1 MLKEIKT
8 EIAEAIANIT
18 DVANASEEQVLT
30 SLEVPKEGFGDL
42 SSKIA
47 FIIAAEKKQNPMQIA
62 NKLVEKLNEKL
73 KNKKMRFIERIETKG
88 SYINFYFNNEFYSE
102 AIKKILKEKE
112 KFGTEKKKSKKIMV
126 EFFHANT
133 HKGVHIGH
141 VRTMCLGEAVS
152 RILEYSGNEVVR
164 ANYQGDIGPHVAKC
178 LWGFLN
184 LYEGKAPSTN
194 RGTWLGKVYADA
206 SNKIKG
212 NAELEK
218 EVQEITVKLY
228 AGDKKINDLWKKT
241 RQWCLEDF
249 KPMYKEFDV
258 NFDEFY
264 FESETQETGM
274 KLVKDFLKKGIV
286 KEDQGATILDL
297 NNEDLGVCVL
307 ITKEGYP
314 LYHTKDIGLAKLKF
328 DKYNLDRS
336 IHVVGKEQEFYFK
349 QLFKAFEKIGNVMP
363 AFEKAAKVSYHLV
376 YELVMLPEGKMS
388 SREGTMV
395 LYQDLKEKLLEIT
408 LKEVKK
414 RHENWP
420 EDDTEKTAMQI
431 TLAAIKFSMLRRES
445 NRVLLFNWD
454 EALNLEGDT
463 GPYLQYAYV
472 RANAILEKAKEGQK
486 QKANEKVKEKAT
498 TIKSYEFTNEEK
510 RLIKKLCE
518 FPELIEKSARDM
530 APNYLA
536 DYLIDVAGYFNKF
549 YTTSRVL
556 NAESDVE
563 RKTRLV
569 IVNASSIL
577 LKNGLDLLGIQCPE
591 KM

>member
-1 MLKEIKT
+1 MLNDIKNELAKQLEGISKASQDEILSSF
-8 EIAEAIANIT
+8 E
-18 DVANASEEQVLT
+18 S
-30 SLEVPKEGFGDL
+30 PKEDFGDL
-42 SSKIA
+42 ATKIA
-47 FIIAAEKKQNPMQIA
+47 FLLASKEKKNPVQIA
-62 NKLVEKLNEKL
+62 KELTEKLNEKL
-73 KNKKMRFIERIETKG
+73 KNKKINFVERIETKG
-88 SYINFYFNNEFYSE
+88 PYINFYFNNEFYSE
-102 AIKKILKEKE
+102 ALKKILKEKE
-112 KFGTEKKKSKKIMV
+112 KFGTEKKTKKDSKKIMV
-126 EFFHANT
+126 EFFDSNT

-141 VRTMCLGEAVS
+141 IRTMCLGEAVS
-152 RILEYSGNEVVR
+152 RILEYSGNEIIR

-178 LWGFLN
+178 LWGLIN
-184 LYEGKAPSTN
+184 IYKEKAPSTN

-206 SNKIKG
+206 SDKIKG
-212 NAELEK
+212 NEKLEK

-228 AGDKKINDLWKKT
+228 AGDKKLTELWKKT

-249 KPMYKEFDV
+249 KSMYKEFNV

-264 FESETQETGM
+264 FESETQEIGM

-286 KEDQGATILDL
+286 KEDQGAIIIDFKD
-297 NNEDLGVCVL
+297 EDLGVCVL

-314 LYHTKDIGLAKLKF
+314 LYPTKDIGLAKLKF
-328 DKYNLDRS
+328 DNYNLQRS

-349 QLFKAFEKIGNVMP
+349 QLFKAFEKIGSEMP
-363 AFEKAAKVSYHLV
+363 VFEKAAKVSHHLV

-388 SREGTMV
+388 SREGTLV
-395 LYQDLKEKLLEIT
+395 LYEDLREKLLELT
-408 LKEVKK
+408 KQEVKK
-414 RHENWP
+414 RHEDWSS
-420 EDDTEKTAMQI
+420 EEVEKTAMQI
-431 TLAAIKFSMLRRES
+431 ALAAIKFSMLRRES

-472 RANAILEKAKEGQK
+472 RAKGILEKT
-486 QKANEKVKEKAT
+486 KEKSVVNP
-498 TIKSYEFTNEEK
+498 KYNFNEQEK
-510 RLIKKLCE
+510 KLIKKLCE
-518 FPELIEKSARDM
+518 FPELIEKTARDM

-563 RKTRLV
+563 TKTRLG
-569 IVNASSIL
+569 IVSASGIL
-577 LKNGLDLLGIQCPE
+577 LKNGLDLLGIECPE